1 MIEKVYTCL
10 FENVYKKRDTSD
22 TDTLRDN
29 ERQQV
34 ATTGTTSDNEWQRVT
49 TNDKEWYNEWY
60 KEWQGVTSSAYFC

>member
-22 TDTLRDN
+22 IDTLRDN

-34 ATTGTTSDNEWQRVT
+34 ATTGTTSDNE
-49 TNDKEWYNEWY
+49 
-60 KEWQGVTSSAYFC
+60 